1 MVYNIMA
8 LQLVQS
14 VRKAIIAHRVTS
26 SEATCGYITNAIQ
39 TAHGDGGKTDMLTVK
54 EFIHF
59 AKYPVVGGEK
69 EKFYKN
75 LQHDMPIFVTDELID
90 WMGFAGGKD
99 NKVQIKRTAF
109 MNSLNAC
116 DPHGKEHQLFTFDNL
131 PTLRGKLS
139 NIVCNVN
146 SNNYTSSGD
155 NSNSSE
161 QQEEQEQPLEQHQL
175 PGPSE
180 AELNAMYPVIAKDKN
195 TVRRIFATI
204 GTDLL
209 QKMAMR
215 LKTAKGDEIR
225 EHFITC
231 KKVLEIYMQY
241 QTVYKELQYRI
252 DMDNMQRKMDTM
264 ILVQTNTNQQLEK
277 ANVDRELDRIN
288 ADEKHAQLIGNMSSA
303 NELDRVNTDEK
314 HAQLMGELA
323 LARELDRVNA
333 NEKHAQLMQDLT
345 LAREERDDAKDDTIE
360 LTDSVE
366 SLNSRISAAAP
377 DHIHAPVSKAL
388 THELLLYGNNSRGY
402 RSIRTQHRSS
412 STSIKTSIALGYDR
426 HVMTVAYAQGCINL
440 WNVVKGSFT
449 GASFYKSK
457 CALNA
462 GVEEEALVAAIHAA
476 NLKQRT
482 L

>member
-1 MVYNIMA
+1 
-8 LQLVQS
+8 
-14 VRKAIIAHRVTS
+14 
-26 SEATCGYITNAIQ
+26 
-39 TAHGDGGKTDMLTVK
+39 MLTVK

-59 AKYPVVGGEK
+59 AKYPVVGGEVD
-69 EKFYKN
+69 KFYNN

-90 WMGFAGGKD
+90 WMGFSGGD
-99 NKVQIKRTAF
+99 GNKLPIKRKRF
-109 MNSLNAC
+109 MEALKSC
-116 DPHGKEHQLFTFDNL
+116 DPQYKEHKIFTFEQLPNLRCDN
-131 PTLRGKLS
+131 S
-139 NIVCNVN
+139 HNVNIVPLYRHNV
-146 SNNYTSSGD
+146 SGD

-161 QQEEQEQPLEQHQL
+161 QQEEQEQPLEQPQL

-252 DMDNMQRKMDTM
+252 DMDNMQRKMDNM
-264 ILVQTNTNQQLEK
+264 LNDLSLAREE
-277 ANVDRELDRIN
+277 RELDRVK
-288 ADEKHAQLIGNMSSA
+288 ADA
-303 NELDRVNTDEK
+303 NNV
-314 HAQLMGELA
+314 QLMRDLA
-323 LARELDRVNA
+323 LAREERELDRVKADA
-333 NEKHAQLMQDLT
+333 NNVQLMQDLA
-345 LAREERDDAKDDTIE
+345 LAREERDDSKDDTIE

-402 RSIRTQHRSS
+402 RSIRAQHRSS

-457 CALNA
+457 CTLND